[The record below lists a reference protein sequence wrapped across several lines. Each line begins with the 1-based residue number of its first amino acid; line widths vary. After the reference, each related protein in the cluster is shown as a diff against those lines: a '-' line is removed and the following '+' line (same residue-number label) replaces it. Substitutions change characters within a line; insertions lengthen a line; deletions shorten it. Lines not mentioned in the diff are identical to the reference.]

1 MSNLT
6 TVENNHFIQYIYPIV
21 FKITENNLFVSKK
34 KDTMSINVIHHES
47 QSIREHRE
55 YSQMYNSN
63 FLKLSD
69 EAKLL
74 MKQRS
79 TLRSE
84 SHTLSYESPQ
94 KLRVYDK
101 NYLELQP
108 HEFINIPLLT
118 KVTVRINES
127 YSRNETKLLLTALY
141 LH

>member
-6 TVENNHFIQYIYPIV
+6 TVENKHFIQYIYPLV
-21 FKITENNLFVSKK
+21 FKLTENNLFMSDKK
-34 KDTMSINVIHHES
+34 HNMSINVIHHES
-47 QSIREHRE
+47 QSINEHRE
-55 YSQMYNSN
+55 YSQVYNST

-74 MKQRS
+74 MKERS
-79 TLRSE
+79 TLQTE

-101 NYLELQP
+101 NYLELLP